1 MVARSSPASRKR
13 KLNVPSTSSNGNP
26 AAKPSASMRK
36 LAGSRYTRHTR
47 HHGGAGAADGAGVT
61 SVVEEAGGA
70 GGADMKQLDTNLPPV
85 AAGFWLLLAHVL
97 AL

>member
-47 HHGGAGAADGAGVT
+47 HHGGAGAADGESDGMGKT
-61 SVVEEAGGA
+61 
-70 GGADMKQLDTNLPPV
+70 GGADMKQLDTNAPTA